1 MENKQSGE
9 EDVSSAKAVFLG
21 ALAPGVNGPTWNT
34 LKFSFLMLGLCLSAM
49 LGLAFSSSDS
59 WLILHVTI
67 LVLITGTLFMLLS
80 RKVVVVRGTTLMMH
94 HGTPLSKNCDN
105 RKL

>member
-21 ALAPGVNGPTWNT
+21 ALAPGVNVRKISQSPITC
-34 LKFSFLMLGLCLSAM
+34 LCLSAM